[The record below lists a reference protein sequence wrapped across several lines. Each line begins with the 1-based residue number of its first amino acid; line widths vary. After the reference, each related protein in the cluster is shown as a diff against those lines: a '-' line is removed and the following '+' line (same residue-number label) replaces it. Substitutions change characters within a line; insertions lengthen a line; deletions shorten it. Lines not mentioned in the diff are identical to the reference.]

1 MANNQSLSNK
11 PDQNSESIYDLVSF
25 RMSMVSNSNERTGQ
39 LWLSRKHGL
48 TLTEFRL
55 LALINTHGS
64 ATSNT
69 LRRITLLDKGQ
80 LSRTIK
86 RLKTLNYIQATADTE
101 NLRSPLLELTQEGE
115 EKYKPIF
122 KSVVKQNNLILENI
136 TQEESEQLFAILLKM
151 QPYFDRRLVEEE
163 AFKNS

>member
-1 MANNQSLSNK
+1 MAKNK
-11 PDQNSESIYDLVSF
+11 EPIQDTGEISESIYDLVSF

-86 RLKTLNYIQATADTE
+86 RLKEQNYIQATQETE
-101 NLRSPLLELTQEGE
+101 NLRSPSLKLTAEGLV
-115 EKYKPIF
+115 KYRPIF

-136 TQEESEQLFAILLKM
+136 TQEESNTLFTILKKM
-151 QPYFDRRLVEEE
+151 QPYFDRRLHEEE
-163 AFKNS
+163 TFKKQ